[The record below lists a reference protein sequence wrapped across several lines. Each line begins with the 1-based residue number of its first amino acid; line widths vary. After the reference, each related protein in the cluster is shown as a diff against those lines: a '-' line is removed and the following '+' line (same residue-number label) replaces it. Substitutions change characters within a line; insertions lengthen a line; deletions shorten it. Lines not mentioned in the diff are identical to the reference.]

1 MGPKNFFDAL
11 KEEWLGP
18 ICPREARAARQRG
31 NSKWRACIILIEGVG
46 SQRTCSGST
55 PGHPYEAGT
64 PMRSR
69 ISKEKRVQFTIRVSP
84 RIRVFGIILINKFRA
99 SRGRE

>member
-31 NSKWRACIILIEGVG
+31 NSKWRACIILFEGVG

-64 PMRSR
+64 PIRSR
-69 ISKEKRVQFTIRVSP
+69 ISKGSARNSQFE
-84 RIRVFGIILINKFRA
+84 FRLA
-99 SRGRE
+99 FVCLESF